1 MSTTRTEPEA
11 VAVIGAGPAGIAT
24 ALALHAVGIPVKLYE
39 RYAEPSPAGNIV
51 NLWPP
56 AVQALEHI
64 GVDVEDIGAFCE
76 TEFRNSR
83 DKVRARVKFP
93 QSVVDKYG
101 NGGFIGLTRPD
112 LYERMVDA
120 LPPGIFVGNKQVAGL
135 EDEGDHVVVRFQDDT
150 SITTPLVVGADGI
163 NSVVRETVWG
173 LPPIREHN
181 LHVIGGFT
189 FDLPAAVN
197 PREAILR
204 HSRTVQA
211 SHTGIRSKGR
221 DGAEW
226 WVLQAWDP
234 QNPAPVDLKAHALFL
249 AKEFP
254 PEVAELIANTSEEHI
269 FRWPI
274 RDRGDVP
281 KVWSKGRVTFA
292 GDAVHATSPYAAY
305 GAGMSIV
312 DGYFLGQTLNG
323 VDLGDSAALKKTLAR
338 YEELR
343 VEHTAAQVKQAYM
356 LGRNFH
362 HVPTLMRP
370 LRDAIFDHTKFLQKM
385 VGDSNPAEISAQ
397 LDIMGSDLH
406 TPAAVARAAR

>member
-1 MSTTRTEPEA
+1 MNTIPTEP

-39 RYAEPSPAGNIV
+39 RFAEPRAAGNIV

-56 AVQALEHI
+56 AVQALEQI
-64 GVDVEDIGAFCE
+64 GVDVDDIGAFCE
-76 TEFRNSR
+76 SEFRNSR

-93 QSVVDKYG
+93 PSVVEKYG

-120 LPPGIFVGNKQVAGL
+120 LPPGILVGNKQVTGI
-135 EDEGDHVVVRFQDDT
+135 EDEGDHVVVRFKDET

-197 PREAILR
+197 SREAIIR

-221 DGAEW
+221 DGSEW
-226 WVLQAWDP
+226 WVLQAWDAEK
-234 QNPAPVDLKAHALFL
+234 PAPADLKAHALSL

-254 PEVAELIANTSEEHI
+254 PQMAELIANTASEHI

-323 VDLGDSAALKKTLAR
+323 VDLGDAAALHKALAR

-343 VEHTAAQVKQAYM
+343 VEHTAGQVKQAYM

-362 HVPTLMRP
+362 HVPAPMRP
-370 LRDAIFDHTKFLQKM
+370 LRDAIFDHSKFLQKV

-397 LDIMGSDLH
+397 LDIMGPDLR
-406 TPAAVARAAR
+406 TPAPVTRAAR